1 MIYQYWQTVDRWLA
15 IKPNEKLYVEGAEDI
30 DLVSGSSATATS
42 VRDTVG
48 SGGISLGSA
57 KILKSL
63 CNVFDIRKANG
74 GFRVRFHYIPT
85 SGTHTDQGFGVE
97 QDRKT

>member
-1 MIYQYWQTVDRWLA
+1 MIYLYWQTVGRWLA

-30 DLVSGSSATATS
+30 DLVSGYSATATS

-57 KILKSL
+57 KIIKSL
-63 CNVFDIRKANG
+63 CNFFDIRKANG
-74 GFRVRFHYIPT
+74 GFTVRFQYLTKIGRAT
-85 SGTHTDQGFGVE
+85 CRERVCNYG
-97 QDRKT
+97 